1 MNSLEIL
8 RSFTDEEFY
17 KVWCIVHYKFN
28 GKRDTFW
35 ERSRNRNELKVGIP
49 CNVPGE
55 ELKVYNKPLHAEKY
69 AIGRLKIK
77 LRNETISLNESW
89 WVNMYINKPPC
100 NGYYR
105 PCVTTIKEFASKY
118 PSIKVTVKYTGNVEE
133 INTDSLQ
140 NLRIAPFNVMNWKF
154 LIGRI
159 IKLKRDQHSD
169 DIKLRARLRGI
180 WKAKKNMEEK
190 EIRYV
195 LSKIL
200 SEHQ

>member
-1 MNSLEIL
+1 
-8 RSFTDEEFY
+8 
-17 KVWCIVHYKFN
+17 
-28 GKRDTFW
+28 
-35 ERSRNRNELKVGIP
+35 
-49 CNVPGE
+49 
-55 ELKVYNKPLHAEKY
+55 
-69 AIGRLKIK
+69 
-77 LRNETISLNESW
+77 
-89 WVNMYINKPPC
+89 MYINKPPC
-100 NGYYR
+100 NGYR
-105 PCVTTIKEFASKY
+105 PCVATIKELASKY
-118 PSIKVTVKYTGNVEE
+118 PNIKITVKYTGNVEE

>member
-35 ERSRNRNELKVGIP
+35 ERSRNTNELKVGIS

-77 LRNETISLNESW
+77 LRNETISFNESW
-89 WVNMYINKPPC
+89 WVNMY
-100 NGYYR
+100 
-105 PCVTTIKEFASKY
+105 TTTKTIMF
-118 PSIKVTVKYTGNVEE
+118 TF
-133 INTDSLQ
+133 SLFFIHL
-140 NLRIAPFNVMNWKF
+140 NAEPGPR
-154 LIGRI
+154 
-159 IKLKRDQHSD
+159 
-169 DIKLRARLRGI
+169 
-180 WKAKKNMEEK
+180 
-190 EIRYV
+190 
-195 LSKIL
+195 
-200 SEHQ
+200 